1 MRLPRVCVRRPLW
14 LVALAGAAATTG
26 IGCARTPPTRPAGAE
41 SRVEPLVLAQPQPPG
56 EGQLALAAIFPAVGR
71 YALSGIQSLNGA
83 RLAVNDL
90 NHEGG
95 IHGRR
100 VALLEYPIG
109 SYFIDARRAAALAA
123 DAGALGLV
131 GSNSSDLSKA
141 IAEEAE
147 SRRLVQ
153 ISNVSTAQDLTWDPA
168 TGRDRAF
175 VFRVCSSDGVM
186 GTLLATFARDS
197 LGARRAAVLYEV
209 GRTYSVR
216 LARSFVDRF
225 RDVAGGRVAAEFVY
239 LALETDFR
247 SQLRDVQAFAPDVLF
262 LPGSFTDA
270 TLIARQ
276 GEGVGLQATLLGADA
291 WSSPLLF
298 KRGGPARPAFFVDH
312 CSPPAGFNER
322 YGEAFGQPAQGCRA
336 ALAYDAVRA
345 IGAGLAALGPLPD
358 GALREAVAETRV
370 RLRSAVADA
379 DFTGVTGRVRFDRV
393 GDRRTGVAVIEVDP
407 NPGGLPATHV
417 RGFVG
422 ER

>member
-1 MRLPRVCVRRPLW
+1 MLLPRAGVRRRL
-14 LVALAGAAATTG
+14 LVVALAGAASTG
-26 IGCARTPPTRPAGAE
+26 PSCGRAKPIRPANVE
-41 SRVEPLVLAQPQPPG
+41 SRVEPLLLAQPLPPRDG
-56 EGQLALAAIFPAVGR
+56 RIPIAAVFPAVGR
-71 YALSGIQSLNGA
+71 YALSGTQSLNGA
-83 RLAVNDL
+83 RLAVVDL
-90 NHEGG
+90 NRAGG
-95 IHGRR
+95 IHGRE

-123 DAGALGLV
+123 DAGALGIV

-147 SRRLVQ
+147 SHGLVQ

-168 TGRDRAF
+168 TGRDRTF

-186 GTLLATFARDS
+186 GTLLATFARES

-209 GRTYSVR
+209 GRTYSAR

-225 RDVAGGRVAAEFVY
+225 RDAAGGRVAAEFVY

-247 SQLRDVQAFAPDVLF
+247 PQLRDVQDFAPDVLF

-276 GEGVGLQATLLGADA
+276 GEAIGLRATLLGADA

-298 KRGGPARPAFFVDH
+298 KRGGPSRPAYFVDH

-322 YGEAFGQPAQGCRA
+322 YGEAFGQPTQGCRA

-345 IGAGLAALGPLPD
+345 LGAGLAALGPLAD
-358 GALREAVAETRV
+358 ETLGAEVSETRRRLRAAVAKV
-370 RLRSAVADA
+370 
-379 DFTGVTGRVRFDRV
+379 DFTGVTGRVRFDAV
-393 GDRRTGVAVIEVDP
+393 GDRLTGVAVLEVDP
-407 NPGGLPATHV
+407 NPDGPPSTHL

-422 ER
+422 GR